1 MPKKNGK
8 IALIDDVMYADVA
21 ILDPQLTVSV
31 PPAITANTGFD
42 VLTHA
47 LEAYV
52 AKGATDFTD
61 AMACKAVELALE
73 YLPRCYH
80 YGANLKARE
89 AMSNASNMA
98 GVAFNLGG
106 LGMVHS
112 MAHQLGGMYH
122 VPHGLACALALP
134 AGIAYNSRDEK
145 AAAKYADL
153 TYKLSLAP
161 RSLPVPQAV
170 CLLQGVLKALM
181 SDMAMPQ
188 RIGELPKGPDRKSYV
203 QTIPAMAAHA
213 MEDRCLPGNP
223 RPVDERTFEDLFA
236 SLY

>member
-1 MPKKNGK
+1 MDICQIATQVISGEQALAAFRVYRTERIFILCDSFLTQSGAIDLLTRQIAPTNQVQVFDDVVPDPNLSGVARAMAAAVDFQPTVLVAFGGGAAIDTAKALVYFASGAHAFSRPPVFIVIPTTSGTGSEMTSFAVITDAEEKRK

-61 AMACKAVELALE
+61 AMACKAVELVLE

-89 AMSNASNMA
+89 
-98 GVAFNLGG
+98 
-106 LGMVHS
+106 
-112 MAHQLGGMYH
+112 
-122 VPHGLACALALP
+122 P
-134 AGIAYNSRDEK
+134 ARG
-145 AAAKYADL
+145 
-153 TYKLSLAP
+153 
-161 RSLPVPQAV
+161 
-170 CLLQGVLKALM
+170 
-181 SDMAMPQ
+181 
-188 RIGELPKGPDRKSYV
+188 
-203 QTIPAMAAHA
+203 
-213 MEDRCLPGNP
+213 
-223 RPVDERTFEDLFA
+223 
-236 SLY
+236 